1 MPFIG
6 RGGSSPLSDTNGDLA
21 CDKAKQHLTRRIAAA
36 WLGSDVLTNTIRGY
50 LVPHVCPTLPHVCPT
65 EAAEYVQPPGGI
77 PARPCSYVITL
88 WRPIADSPIRHP
100 AAGQASNV
108 GVAGRL
114 PRRAYGGQKGADMS
128 AQHYETLAE
137 ASERTGIS
145 RNTLRRRIASGDLPA
160 YMTGR
165 RILRLRPE
173 DVDHL
178 LQPRYHHQIAV

>member
-1 MPFIG
+1 
-6 RGGSSPLSDTNGDLA
+6 
-21 CDKAKQHLTRRIAAA
+21 
-36 WLGSDVLTNTIRGY
+36 
-50 LVPHVCPTLPHVCPT
+50 
-65 EAAEYVQPPGGI
+65 
-77 PARPCSYVITL
+77 
-88 WRPIADSPIRHP
+88 
-100 AAGQASNV
+100 
-108 GVAGRL
+108 
-114 PRRAYGGQKGADMS
+114 MS

-178 LQPRYHHQIAV
+178 LQPRYHHPIAV